1 MNCFNIFKDI
11 CELLYYLVGI
21 AGLLTIY
28 YTVKNNITLKE
39 EKEEMQRDKI
49 TSFLINDYKEFK
61 EWKTIQEGQS
71 KIISVG
77 NINLYI
83 KEKKLHQDQINRF
96 SAVLQNDDEEK
107 MKEYIFSLNEI
118 SKIYKKLRTSNK
130 NNEMDECILDMFQTC
145 IYECDKLNV
154 FKYFKDLTDLFV
166 QINKEYANG

>member
-1 MNCFNIFKDI
+1 MNCFNIIKDI

-28 YTVKNNITLKE
+28 YTVKSNKSLKE
-39 EKEEMQRDKI
+39 EKEEMQREKI
-49 TSFLINDYKEFK
+49 TSFIINDYKEFK
-61 EWKTIQEGQS
+61 EWKKIQEGQR

-83 KEKKLHQDQINRF
+83 KEKKLQQEQIDRF

-118 SKIYKKLRTSNK
+118 SKIYKKLRTSNQ